1 MQASPVRYNSEY
13 QRHSESSARAAKVTA
28 LKLGVIP
35 ENLAERLAL
44 WFGIPPHGI
53 LESWIGIMA
62 SRAVITATK
71 LDIFEAL
78 AVGPLSLQ
86 KIVEKCAT
94 HPRATEQLLN
104 ALVGMGCLHRTG
116 DHYALPKKM
125 RAWILADGKY
135 SFRDQILLH
144 ELEWR
149 WWEHSEEYVRTGLP
163 LRVHQT
169 MTEHEWGVYQ
179 RGMRSG
185 VAFPANWVARNLPL
199 PKTARSMLDVGGSH
213 GFFSVAIC
221 RRHPQLLATILD
233 LPQAIQHAAPL
244 LEKERMGDRVRYRA
258 GNALTDELGVDEYDL
273 VFLASVVH
281 HFDDATN
288 RQLMR
293 RLARALRPGGLV
305 AIWEPMRQDR
315 AGKIRQLGGLMDLF
329 FGLFSEAGTWSAE
342 QIAAWCREADLVPQ
356 KPKRMLFGPDLA
368 LYLGRKQA
376 R

>member
-1 MQASPVRYNSEY
+1 MPSHELR
-13 QRHSESSARAAKVTA
+13 RAIA

-44 WFGIPPHGI
+44 WFGVPPPGI

-71 LDIFEAL
+71 LDIFEVL
-78 AVGPLSLQ
+78 AAGPLSLQ
-86 KIVEKCAT
+86 EIVEKCAT
-94 HPRATEQLLN
+94 HPHATEQLLN
-104 ALVGMGCLHRTG
+104 ALVGMSCLHRKG
-116 DHYALPKKM
+116 ERYALPKKM

-144 ELEWR
+144 QLEWR
-149 WWEHSEEYVRTGLP
+149 WWEHCEEYVRTGLP

-169 MTEHEWGVYQ
+169 MTAEEWGVYQ

-185 VAFPANWVARNLPL
+185 IAFPANWVARNLSL
-199 PKTARSMLDVGGSH
+199 PKTARSMLDIGGSH
-213 GFFSVAIC
+213 GFFSVALC
-221 RRHPQLLATILD
+221 RRNPQLRATILE

-244 LEKERMGDRVRYRA
+244 LEKEGLGDRVRYRA

>member
-1 MQASPVRYNSEY
+1 
-13 QRHSESSARAAKVTA
+13 

-44 WFGIPPHGI
+44 WFGIPPPGI

-62 SRAVITATK
+62 SRAIITATK

-78 AVGPLSLQ
+78 AAGPLSLPA
-86 KIVEKCAT
+86 IVEKCAT
-94 HPRATEQLLN
+94 HPRATEQLLT
-104 ALVGMGCLHRTG
+104 ALVGMGCLHLKGERF
-116 DHYALPKKM
+116 ALPKKM

-144 ELEWR
+144 ELEGR
-149 WWEHSEEYVRTGLP
+149 WWEHCEDYVRTGLP

-169 MTEHEWGVYQ
+169 MTDDEWGVYQ

-199 PKTARSMLDVGGSH
+199 PKTARSMLDIGGSH

-221 RRHPQLLATILD
+221 RRHPQLQATILE

-244 LEKERMGDRVRYRA
+244 LAKEGLGERVRYRE
-258 GNALTDELGVDEYDL
+258 GDALTEDLGVGQYDL
-273 VFLASVVH
+273 VFMAAVVH

-288 RQLMR
+288 RQLMKR
-293 RLARALRPGGLV
+293 IARALCPGGIV
-305 AIWEPMRQDR
+305 AIWEPLRQDR
-315 AGKIRQLGGLMDLF
+315 AGKSRQLGGLMDLF
-329 FGLFSEAGTWSAE
+329 FGLFSQAGTWSAAE
-342 QIAAWCREADLVPQ
+342 IASWYQSAGLTPQ
-356 KPKRMLFGPDLA
+356 KPKRMWFGPDLA
-368 LYLGRKQA
+368 MHIGRKHA
-376 R
+376 G